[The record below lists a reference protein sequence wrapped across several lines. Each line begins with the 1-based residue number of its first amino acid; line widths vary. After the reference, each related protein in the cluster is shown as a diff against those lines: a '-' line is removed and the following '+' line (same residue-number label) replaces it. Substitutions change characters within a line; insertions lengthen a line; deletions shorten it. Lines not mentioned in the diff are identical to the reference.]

1 MRVTFCSAT
10 IALLSQSERRITLLS
25 IHSFN
30 KQANMMLK
38 YKCPL
43 ASRIGFLIAS
53 FFVVAIAF
61 DAMPVSFAEPP
72 VEKKQTDL
80 LSPAGIYFGDSLEC
94 QNGVVVSVSD
104 NASDVGVRI
113 LQSGGNAVDAAIA
126 TAFALAVT
134 YPAAGNIGG
143 GGFMLV
149 HPAPGQGEPVAID
162 YRETAPAASEAT
174 MFTKEESQYEPK
186 SVAIPGTVRGL
197 ELAHQHFG
205 SMPWSALMQP
215 AIHLARDGYIIA
227 PSFAVQLNEVLA
239 TAPNENELQRVFGK
253 TDKSEWKAGDRLV
266 QPDLAQT
273 LESIAKLGAE
283 AFYAGPIAE
292 SIVGEMKR
300 KDGIIALN
308 DLAMYRAVAR
318 KPLSARYRDQYDV
331 YATPMPSAGGFCL
344 TQELNM
350 LNNFDIK
357 QWGRWSPE
365 FFHVMCECMRRA
377 NYDRARYV
385 GDPSFVKI
393 PTTLTSA
400 EYGREQAA
408 TIDLKHATD
417 SLTLASELPIAQESE
432 DTTHFS
438 IVDKNG
444 MAVSNTYTLERIW
457 GSRIVV
463 QNRGFLLNNNMR
475 AFNIFPGESTASGK
489 LGTTPNTIEPGKRPM
504 SSQNPTI
511 VARDGKVVLVTGSP
525 GSQAIPHTIL
535 GILVSTIDYQMP
547 LVEAV
552 NAPRFSNQWLPDR
565 LAFEAPERYPVTM
578 EELKH
583 MGHNIVR
590 VGPLPQGDAHSIWI
604 SPTGQRIGVA
614 DRRRNNQAKA
624 AGY

>member
-1 MRVTFCSAT
+1 
-10 IALLSQSERRITLLS
+10 
-25 IHSFN
+25 
-30 KQANMMLK
+30 
-38 YKCPL
+38 
-43 ASRIGFLIAS
+43 
-53 FFVVAIAF
+53 
-61 DAMPVSFAEPP
+61 
-72 VEKKQTDL
+72 
-80 LSPAGIYFGDSLEC
+80 
-94 QNGVVVSVSD
+94 
-104 NASDVGVRI
+104 
-113 LQSGGNAVDAAIA
+113 
-126 TAFALAVT
+126 
-134 YPAAGNIGG
+134 
-143 GGFMLV
+143 
-149 HPAPGQGEPVAID
+149 
-162 YRETAPAASEAT
+162 
-174 MFTKEESQYEPK
+174 
-186 SVAIPGTVRGL
+186 
-197 ELAHQHFG
+197 
-205 SMPWSALMQP
+205 
-215 AIHLARDGYIIA
+215 
-227 PSFAVQLNEVLA
+227 
-239 TAPNENELQRVFGK
+239 
-253 TDKSEWKAGDRLV
+253 
-266 QPDLAQT
+266 
-273 LESIAKLGAE
+273 
-283 AFYAGPIAE
+283 
-292 SIVGEMKR
+292 
-300 KDGIIALN
+300 
-308 DLAMYRAVAR
+308 
-318 KPLSARYRDQYDV
+318 
-331 YATPMPSAGGFCL
+331 
-344 TQELNM
+344 M

-385 GDPSFVKI
+385 GDPSFVK
-393 PTTLTSA
+393 TTTAFTSA

-463 QNRGFLLNNNMR
+463 RNRGFLLNNNMR

-511 VARDGKVVLVTGSP
+511 VARDGKVMLVTGSP

-547 LVEAV
+547 LGEAV
-552 NAPRFSNQWLPDR
+552 NAPRFSNQWLPDG
-565 LAFEAPERYPVTM
+565 LAFEAPERYQETM
-578 EELKH
+578 EELNR
-583 MGHNIVR
+583 MGHKIVR